1 MNFLPSPLIVAA
13 LTGSTVLSFRRV
25 CMKIACPL
33 AVLLSASTISSQAHA
48 DQPSK
53 ENTGQLAIC
62 ADLGAPNKLPAAACT
77 PRAETLEYLNTALHQ
92 GWVELDSDFEGKR
105 SYVSF
110 PPETNPFQIAQPM
123 RLYLRRDRNTEAV
136 ALTPGKT
143 ASAATSVETVD
154 LNCAQSEATVVS
166 TAYFDAKGNPLGS
179 SKMAK
184 PKVERIKLPYRSP
197 LSEVC
202 RRDYIFQLAENGDEY
217 LLTIKRLGRAIIR
230 NALPDRT
237 IPLPGKAAEPK

>member
-1 MNFLPSPLIVAA
+1 MKFTSPLVA
-13 LTGSTVLSFRRV
+13 L
-25 CMKIACPL
+25 
-33 AVLLSASTISSQAHA
+33 LLSSAIYAHAHA
-48 DQPSK
+48 DHPAN
-53 ENTGQLAIC
+53 ENTGQPTTC
-62 ADLGAPNKLPAAACT
+62 ADLGAPHKLPQTACA
-77 PRAETLEYLNTALHQ
+77 PRRETLEYLNTALHQ

-123 RLYLRRDRNTEAV
+123 RLYLRWDRNTEAA
-136 ALTPGKT
+136 ALTPGNT
-143 ASAATSVETVD
+143 ASAATIVETVD

-166 TAYFDAKGNPLGS
+166 TAYFDAKGNMLGS

-184 PKVERIKLPYRSP
+184 PKAERIKLSYRSP

-217 LLTIKRLGRAIIR
+217 LLAIKRLGRSVIR

-237 IPLPGKAAEPK
+237 IPLPGIAAEPK

>member
-1 MNFLPSPLIVAA
+1 MNFTYPFI
-13 LTGSTVLSFRRV
+13 
-25 CMKIACPL
+25 I
-33 AVLLSASTISSQAHA
+33 LLSVSTICSHAHA
-48 DQPSK
+48 DLPAN
-53 ENTGQLAIC
+53 ENTGQPTTC
-62 ADLGAPNKLPAAACT
+62 ADLGAPNKLPPTACA
-77 PRAETLEYLNTALHQ
+77 PRTETLEYLNTALHQ

-123 RLYLRRDRNTEAV
+123 RLYLRWDRNTEAA
-136 ALTPGKT
+136 ALTPGIS
-143 ASAATSVETVD
+143 ASAATSVQTVD

-166 TAYFDAKGNPLGS
+166 TAYFDAKGTLLGS

-184 PKVERIKLPYRSP
+184 PKAERIKLSYRSP

-217 LLTIKRLGRAIIR
+217 LLAIKRLGRTVIR

-237 IPLPGKAAEPK
+237 IPLPGKAVEPK

>member
-1 MNFLPSPLIVAA
+1 MSFLNSPLTVAT
-13 LTGSTVLSFRRV
+13 LSGSTALSARRM
-25 CMKIACPL
+25 CMKFACLL
-33 AVLLSASTISSQAHA
+33 AVLLSASTIYGHAHA
-48 DQPSK
+48 AQPAG
-53 ENTGQLAIC
+53 ENTGHPAIC
-62 ADLGAPNKLPAAACT
+62 ADLGAPNKLPPTACA
-77 PRAETLEYLNTALHQ
+77 PRGETLEYLNTALHQ

-105 SYVSF
+105 NYVNF

-123 RLYLRRDRNTEAV
+123 RLYLRWDRNADSA
-136 ALTPGKT
+136 ALTPGK
-143 ASAATSVETVD
+143 AGAAAITIETVD

-184 PKVERIKLPYRSP
+184 PKAERIKLSYRSP

-217 LLTIKRLGRAIIR
+217 LLAIKRLGRTVIR

-237 IPLPGKAAEPK
+237 IPLPGKTVAPQ

>member
-1 MNFLPSPLIVAA
+1 MNFLPSPLIIAA
-13 LTGSTVLSFRRV
+13 FTGSTVLSFRRV
-25 CMKIACPL
+25 CMKLACPL
-33 AVLLSASTISSQAHA
+33 AVLLSASTIYSHAHA

-105 SYVSF
+105 NYVNF

-123 RLYLRRDRNTEAV
+123 RLYLRWDRNADSAT
-136 ALTPGKT
+136 LTPGK
-143 ASAATSVETVD
+143 AGAAAITIETVD

-184 PKVERIKLPYRSP
+184 PKAERIKLSYRSP

-217 LLTIKRLGRAIIR
+217 LLAIKRLGRTVIR

-237 IPLPGKAAEPK
+237 IPLPGKAVEPK